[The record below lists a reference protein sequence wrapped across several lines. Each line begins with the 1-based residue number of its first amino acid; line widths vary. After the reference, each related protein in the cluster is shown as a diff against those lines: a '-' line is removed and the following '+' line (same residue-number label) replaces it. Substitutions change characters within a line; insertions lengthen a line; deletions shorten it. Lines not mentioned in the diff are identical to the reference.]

1 MDIIFIGQF
10 VSREESLKDLNYS
23 QAANSYQITFLK
35 LIKPKLIISII
46 PIFINKHYQFSFPIE
61 IINFINNPLK
71 RNSFR
76 HKLLRLYKDT
86 KQTLNIVRDSKI
98 RNVWFYNIT
107 ISNVFIFLYVF
118 LLTKKKTYVLVAD
131 YSFSKTNLINVL
143 LNYSIRIS
151 KGVIVWNSNI

>member
-46 PIFINKHYQFSFPIE
+46 PIFINKHYQFIFPGE

-71 RNSFR
+71 ENSFG

-86 KQTLNIVRDSKI
+86 KQTLNIVRYSEDVI
-98 RNVWFYNIT
+98 YLI
-107 ISNVFIFLYVF
+107 YV
-118 LLTKKKTYVLVAD
+118 
-131 YSFSKTNLINVL
+131 
-143 LNYSIRIS
+143 
-151 KGVIVWNSNI
+151 